1 MSGSTLQSSIFQR
14 TSASYCDGRMA
25 GRWAGEV
32 KFNNE
37 SLGVTE
43 PGRDDEAQVGVCS
56 CIVSKLK
63 I

>member
-43 PGRDDEAQVGVCS
+43 PGRDDEA
-56 CIVSKLK
+56 
-63 I
+63 